1 MKKADTPSEAT
12 PVENVVPWVG
22 TIAPPPHYDRIHGP
36 AFTYTLSQPTRP
48 GALDFK
54 RVASVGYSC

>member
-1 MKKADTPSEAT
+1 M
-12 PVENVVPWVG
+12 ENVVPWVG
-22 TIAPPPHYDRIHGP
+22 TIAPPPQYDRIHGP
-36 AFTYTLSQPTRP
+36 AFTYTLSQSTRP